1 MSMHSYVV
9 AMETSLYRVQ
19 HPDVCHDRM
28 TLGQAEHTLPASL
41 VDGATA
47 ARLARVFQALS
58 DPTRVRIIS
67 LLLEHELCVHTI
79 TEALGMQQ
87 SAVSHQLRTMRDM
100 RLVRARKDGRHVY
113 YTLDDRHIRDLFQQ
127 GLAHSQHV

>member
-1 MSMHSYVV
+1 
-9 AMETSLYRVQ
+9 METRLFPAQRS
-19 HPDVCHDRM
+19 DVCRDSVL
-28 TLGQAEHTLPASL
+28 LGPSEHAIPASL
-41 VDGATA
+41 VDTAIA

-67 LLLEHELCVHTI
+67 LLLEHELCVHTS

-113 YTLDDRHIRDLFQQ
+113 YTLDDRHIGDLFRQ
-127 GLAHSQHV
+127 GLAHSQHL